1 MGNAT
6 QIFEFSMNDPI
17 FSVQGI
23 QYPTKKQEEM
33 QNGCSCCG
41 DCFKNA
47 KDAKQC
53 HFCAL
58 SYCSK
63 CRYKTRAFPKA
74 NKALRKTE
82 TLRGTTKESKKDKD
96 SQEDKGDICK
106 VCDRKFFIKEMLQDK
121 NLQIEAQVAQLLGP
135 QGLNA
140 QMETS
145 KQQLLQMQ
153 AEYDKERKL
162 YALDYQKIQL
172 VKEEMRKRL
181 KKVKK
186 KNEDIEAK
194 NLEQIDR

>member
-1 MGNAT
+1 
-6 QIFEFSMNDPI
+6 
-17 FSVQGI
+17 
-23 QYPTKKQEEM
+23 
-33 QNGCSCCG
+33 
-41 DCFKNA
+41 
-47 KDAKQC
+47 
-53 HFCAL
+53 
-58 SYCSK
+58 
-63 CRYKTRAFPKA
+63 
-74 NKALRKTE
+74 
-82 TLRGTTKESKKDKD
+82 
-96 SQEDKGDICK
+96 
-106 VCDRKFFIKEMLQDK
+106 MLQDK